1 MSKWSYRAKEVYV
14 TKSQIRNKTN
24 GMLQKEMQTPS
35 KNKRIPATLQMHNGE
50 AIWWRVVQNIR
61 VRAGTELE
69 LRGREAAAGDW

>member
-50 AIWWRVVQNIR
+50 AIWWRVAQNIR
-61 VRAGTELE
+61 VRAPPI
-69 LRGREAAAGDW
+69 DISV